1 MVKDA
6 DTLQGIANALIH
18 VRNITRIAKS
28 FRRSDDINH
37 DITSVHDGKYKHM
50 SFSSHFSFFDFVD
63 ESYEK
68 RKYYVIVCYCFIIF
82 HFCLALQTENIV
94 QKITQPI
101 FIFGNFINQN
111 KKRKMR

>member
-37 DITSVHDGKYKHM
+37 DITSVHDGNYKLNTDKHNFY
-50 SFSSHFSFFDFVD
+50 SITPYPSVLDF
-63 ESYEK
+63 
-68 RKYYVIVCYCFIIF
+68 
-82 HFCLALQTENIV
+82 
-94 QKITQPI
+94 
-101 FIFGNFINQN
+101 
-111 KKRKMR
+111 

>member
-37 DITSVHDGKYKHM
+37 DITSVHDGKYIYNLFVT
-50 SFSSHFSFFDFVD
+50 SNNESSNSPIH
-63 ESYEK
+63 ESK
-68 RKYYVIVCYCFIIF
+68 VLHKSQT
-82 HFCLALQTENIV
+82 AL
-94 QKITQPI
+94 
-101 FIFGNFINQN
+101 
-111 KKRKMR
+111 